1 MKFDISHILPSS
13 DILNTNGY
21 FRYVGSLTTPPCT
34 EGISWTIF
42 DTKLSISHSQVNK
55 QTKKQKYFE

>member
-1 MKFDISHILPSS
+1 MIKNS

-21 FRYVGSLTTPPCT
+21 FRYVGSLTAPPCT
-34 EGISWTIF
+34 EGVSWTIF

-55 QTKKQKYFE
+55 QANRKKYFE